1 MGKCNKTNVKVDL
14 LMRTQEQIDSVK
26 QGQGDPFLMETVV
39 TQQEID
45 CILEF
50 YFSSN
55 DVIEKNTG
63 PKVLRIEE
71 DNPILAPIIKRI
83 KKEVGDF
90 DVRYA
95 HVFDVTA
102 PHMIHNDDVNEYPDC
117 YKAFTM
123 PLKIYSNTD
132 DISLVVFDQ
141 YYYGGAVKF
150 VNGAD
155 TTGWQAYYNQY
166 LTDYNDVE
174 GTNNQGIDS
183 AFRKKYLTHLE
194 DSWIEGLS
202 IKEAMPWKVGRIL
215 CFDSLA
221 LHCSTDFRNVG
232 VSRKIGLSIFTLRK

>member
-1 MGKCNKTNVKVDL
+1 
-14 LMRTQEQIDSVK
+14 MRTQEQINRVK
-26 QGQGDPFLMETVV
+26 QSEGNPFLMETQV

-45 CILEF
+45 NILAF
-50 YFSSN
+50 YFNSN

-63 PKVLRIEE
+63 PKVLRLDEG
-71 DNPILAPIIKRI
+71 NPILSPIIQRI
-83 KKEVGDF
+83 KNEVGEF

-95 HVFDVTA
+95 HIFDVTA
-102 PHMIHNDDVNEYPDC
+102 PHMIHNDDVNEYPDS

-123 PLKIYSNTD
+123 PLKIYGNTD

-141 YYYGGAVKF
+141 YYYGGPVKF
-150 VNGAD
+150 VNGAN
-155 TTGWQAYYNQY
+155 TQGWTAYYNQY

-174 GTNNQGIDS
+174 GINNQGINID
-183 AFRKKYLTHLE
+183 FRKKYLTHLE

-202 IKEAMPWKVGRIL
+202 IKQALPWKIGGIL

-232 VSRKIGLSIFTLRK
+232 VKRKIGLSIFTLRKQ